1 MVEGISIGGE
11 GLEMSHRKFIGIFHS
26 IDTVLYKLTEMKA
39 NGYEEENIYV
49 FSREQDNISMLAGQ
63 TKMNLNGSYGEDWK
77 KGFNAFLGIQEAVD
91 NAFNSMGYSDQESKH
106 YLDEVENGGIMLL
119 VETTNTPNTNQADSS
134 ADISV
139 SGEVL
144 DGQGNEQ
151 SLDSDGTTPR
161 VKTDKL

>member
-1 MVEGISIGGE
+1 
-11 GLEMSHRKFIGIFHS
+11 MSHRKFIGIFHS

-39 NGYEEENIYV
+39 NGYKEGSIHV
-49 FSREQDNISMLAGQ
+49 FSREQDNISMLDGQ
-63 TKMNLNGSYGEDWK
+63 TKMNLNSSYGEDWK
-77 KGFNAFLGIQEAVD
+77 KGLNAFLGIQEAVD

-106 YLDEVENGGIMLL
+106 YLDEMENGGIMLL
-119 VETTNTPNTNQADSS
+119 VETTNTANTTQADSS
-134 ADISV
+134 ADIGV

>member
-1 MVEGISIGGE
+1 
-11 GLEMSHRKFIGIFHS
+11 MSHRKFIGIFHS

-39 NGYEEENIYV
+39 NGYKEESIHV
-49 FSREQDNISMLAGQ
+49 FSREQDNISMLDGQ
-63 TKMNLNGSYGEDWK
+63 TKMNLNSSYGEDWK
-77 KGFNAFLGIQEAVD
+77 KGLNAFLGIQEAVD

-106 YLDEVENGGIMLL
+106 YLDEMENGGIMLL
-119 VETTNTPNTNQADSS
+119 VETTNTANTTQADSS
-134 ADISV
+134 ADIGV